1 MDNIVGSFDG
11 LTIVSP
17 PDEEGSGWMGVEPT
31 VCPMSAPA
39 HGTRAATR
47 SFLGALSAA
56 SSMTDP
62 PTIRSFVPAS
72 RSGSSRGGGLMPI
85 GSPHLIGTH

>member
-11 LTIVSP
+11 LTIVSA

-31 VCPMSAPA
+31 FRPMSAPTWGA
-39 HGTRAATR
+39 RTAAR
-47 SFLGALSAA
+47 SISGALSVVL
-56 SSMTDP
+56 SMTNP

-72 RSGSSRGGGLMPI
+72 RSGRSRGGGLMPI
-85 GSPHLIGTH
+85 GFPHLIGTR